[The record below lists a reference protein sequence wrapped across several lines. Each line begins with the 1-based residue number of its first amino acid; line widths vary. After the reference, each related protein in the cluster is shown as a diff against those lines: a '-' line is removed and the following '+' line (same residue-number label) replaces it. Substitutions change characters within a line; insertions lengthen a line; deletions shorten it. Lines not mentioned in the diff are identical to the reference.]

1 MAHKQDGSIFHKV
14 QLTTF
19 AILFAGYASYTY
31 NRKAVSFALP
41 SLMKSGLLDKSGAG
55 KTQDLIL
62 FFFTNVNILKGTIAS
77 CQNAAY
83 AISKF
88 LGGIMSDKISAKWLF
103 FSGKKC
109 VTL

>member
-1 MAHKQDGSIFHKV
+1 MVVFFFLSSVTNRELFDACLSVRAEMAHKQDGSIFHKV

-62 FFFTNVNILKGTIAS
+62 FFF
-77 CQNAAY
+77 Y
-83 AISKF
+83 
-88 LGGIMSDKISAKWLF
+88 
-103 FSGKKC
+103 
-109 VTL
+109 